1 MASERDTRLAVFAV
15 NRFGLGVKA
24 DGIGGLADDI
34 RERLREEVR
43 AGLSA
48 GTPAP
53 QGGDSGL
60 QTSAALFRAWR
71 EQEDFLRVARMP
83 VRPDPGQPSTPQPGT
98 PGLRVGGMEP
108 NKPVGPLR
116 VPGSTIPQ
124 TTYLAEVAARMGYGL
139 MPDIGF
145 VERLVIFWSNHF
157 AIATSKGGQVKT
169 LAGAFEREAIRPD
182 VLGRFS
188 DMLLAVETHPAM
200 LMYLD
205 NQQSVGPQSQA
216 GKKQRKGLNENLA
229 REILELHTLGV
240 GSGYSQADVTSL
252 ARTITGWTVAY
263 NDSPNRVQGRF
274 IFSAY
279 QHEPGDHSV
288 LGTSYR
294 AGGAVQGQM
303 ALLDLARH
311 PATARHVAR
320 KLARHF
326 TADVPDPKLVSRLER
341 SFIDTDGDLA
351 AVSLTLIE
359 APEAWRE
366 ETRKPRLP
374 YEFLM
379 AGLRATGRSGL
390 DKSNAVNPL
399 LSALNAMGQGLW
411 DPSGPNGFP
420 DTTDAWISAEGMT
433 SRLETAAMLG
443 RQAPGARNP
452 NDVLAGVLG
461 PLASKETRVAV
472 SRADSR
478 AQGLALLFMAPEFQW
493 R

>member
-1 MASERDTRLAVFAV
+1 MASERDRRLAVFGA
-15 NRFGLGVKA
+15 NRFGLGVGA
-24 DGIGGLADDI
+24 DGLDAIADDI
-34 RERLREEVR
+34 RERLRAEVR

-48 GTPAP
+48 GPVLP
-53 QGGDSGL
+53 PGGGGL
-60 QTSAALFRAWR
+60 QTSGALFRAWR
-71 EQEDFLRVARMP
+71 EQEDFLRIARMP
-83 VRPDPGQPSTPQPGT
+83 VRPDPARPPTPEPGT

-124 TTYLAEVAARMGYGL
+124 TTFLTEASVRMGYGL
-139 MPDIGF
+139 EPAIGF
-145 VERLVIFWSNHF
+145 VERLALFWSNHF
-157 AIATSKGGQVKT
+157 AVATSKGGQVKT
-169 LAGAFEREAIRPD
+169 LAGAFEREAIRPY

-216 GKKQRKGLNENLA
+216 GKKQGKGLNENLA

-252 ARTITGWTVAY
+252 ARAITGWSVAY

-279 QHEPGDHSV
+279 QHEPGDHTV

-311 PATARHVAR
+311 PATARHIAR

-326 TADVPDPKLVSRLER
+326 TADAPDPKLVRRLER

-359 APEAWRE
+359 APEAWSE
-366 ETRKPRLP
+366 DMRKPRLP
-374 YEFLM
+374 YEFLI
-379 AGLRATGRSGL
+379 AGLRATGRSGVHAPREI
-390 DKSNAVNPL
+390 SPL

-420 DTTDAWISAEGMT
+420 DTTDAWISPEGMT

-443 RQAPGARNP
+443 RQAPGTRNP

-461 PLASKETRVAV
+461 PLASQATRVAV